1 MSATLPRAVSQRPS
15 SLWHAVAVALLLAA
29 SIGVQVVR
37 DRGWHP
43 YEPAT
48 PLLWLQSSELI
59 TRASLGFRN
68 LVADIYWIRTVVY
81 YGGQQK
87 LEAGRRDFSVLSPLL
102 NFVTTLDPQF
112 RVAYRFGAIFLTEPP
127 PAGPGRPDLAIALLE
142 RGMRANPTK
151 WEYAHDIGF
160 VYYWWLHDYN
170 AAAQWFKKASELP
183 GATNWLAPLAATT
196 LAQGGD
202 RQSSRLLWQQLG
214 DSDIEWIRKNAQ
226 QRLSQLDAMDMV
238 EELRRAA
245 ERFTRR
251 EGRPP
256 LLWDEF
262 VAKAGLRG
270 VPVDA
275 TGVPFSLHPETGVI
289 DVDRHSSL
297 WPLPWPGSERR

>member
-1 MSATLPRAVSQRPS
+1 MPTITPSAANQRPS
-15 SLWHAVAVALLLAA
+15 SLWHVAAVVLLLTA
-29 SIGVQVVR
+29 SIGLQVLR
-37 DRGWHP
+37 DRGWRP
-43 YEPAT
+43 YAPET
-48 PLLWLQSSELI
+48 PIMWFQSSELV
-59 TRASLGFRN
+59 TRASLGFRS
-68 LVADIYWIRTVVY
+68 LVADLYWIRAVVY
-81 YGGQQK
+81 YGGQQQV
-87 LEAGRRDFSVLSPLL
+87 EAAARDFSLLSPLL
-102 NFVTTLDPQF
+102 TFVTTLDPQF

-127 PAGPGRPDLAIALLE
+127 PDGPGRPDLAIALLE
-142 RGMRANPTK
+142 RGMRANPTD

-160 VYYWWLHDYN
+160 VHYWWLRDYR
-170 AAAQWFKKASELP
+170 AAARWFDTASRLP
-183 GATNWLAPLAATT
+183 NATNWLAPLAATT

-202 RQSSRLLWQQLG
+202 RQSSRLLWRQLG
-214 DSDIEWIRKNAQ
+214 DSDTEWIRRNAQ

-262 VAKAGLRG
+262 VAKEGLRG

-275 TGVPFSLHPETGVI
+275 TGVPFSLHPETGHI

-297 WPLPWPGSERR
+297 YPLPWPGSERR

>member
-1 MSATLPRAVSQRPS
+1 MSASAPSIVSHRPS
-15 SLWHAVAVALLLAA
+15 SLWHVAAVVLLL
-29 SIGVQVVR
+29 SVSVGVQVVR

-43 YEPAT
+43 YQPAT
-48 PLLWLQSSELI
+48 PVMWLQSGELVK
-59 TRASLGFRN
+59 RASLGFRN
-68 LVADIYWIRTVVY
+68 LVADIYWVRAVVY

-87 LEAGRRDFSVLSPLL
+87 LDATKRDFDLLAPLL

-142 RGMRANPTK
+142 RGMRANPTQ

-160 VYYWWLHDYN
+160 VHYWWLHDYN

-196 LAQGGD
+196 MAQGGD
-202 RQSSRLLWQQLG
+202 RQSSRLLWRQLG

-245 ERFTRR
+245 ERFTLR
-251 EGRPP
+251 EGRKP
-256 LLWDEF
+256 LQWDEF
-262 VAKAGLRG
+262 VAGEHLRG

-297 WPLPWPGSERR
+297 WPLPWPDSERR